1 MKMSGQIY
9 PPAAL
14 LPKRLLKY
22 ATLTSHIFDFIQFLG
37 VIDTSNPQFV
47 ILERR
52 FLIDLPKPFDLYS
65 FFVHRMQNS

>member
-14 LPKRLLKY
+14 LPNRLLKY
-22 ATLTSHIFDFIQFLG
+22 TTLTSHIFDFIQFLG
-37 VIDTSNPQFV
+37 VIDTSNPQFM

-52 FLIDLPKPFDLYS
+52 FLIDRPEPFDLYS
-65 FFVHRMQNS
+65 FFTYRMQNS